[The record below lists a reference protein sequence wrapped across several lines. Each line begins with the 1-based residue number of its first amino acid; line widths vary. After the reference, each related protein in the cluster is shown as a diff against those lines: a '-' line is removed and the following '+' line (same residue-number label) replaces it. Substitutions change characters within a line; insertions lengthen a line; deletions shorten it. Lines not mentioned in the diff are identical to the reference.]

1 MSEGKRAKVN
11 RVNNAL
17 ETNKEAEK
25 MVKQVIENGENVS
38 TQGKAVLKTYM
49 CEVCGLYN
57 LSGKKLEEP
66 ININGKQTKEIRD
79 KKN

>member
-17 ETNKEAEK
+17 EANKEAEK
-25 MVKQVIENGENVS
+25 MVKQVIGNEENVS

-49 CEVCGLYN
+49 CEVHGLYN
-57 LSGKKLEEP
+57 LFGEKLEEP

-79 KKN
+79 